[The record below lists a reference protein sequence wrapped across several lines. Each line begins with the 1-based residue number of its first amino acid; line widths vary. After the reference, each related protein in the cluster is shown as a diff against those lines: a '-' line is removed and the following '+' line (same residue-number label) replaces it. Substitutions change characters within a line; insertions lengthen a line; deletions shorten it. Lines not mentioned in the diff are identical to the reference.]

1 MEMRKNIISEFNI
14 SSVMPSVLLQKI
26 LLVVVSFVIYILFL

>member
-1 MEMRKNIISEFNI
+1 MEMRKDIISKFNI